1 MQYSWIVDF
10 SGEPSNLTQNRC
22 TKKQTMKRDVDD
34 VRGRNYRSFKG
45 RSGIPTTH
53 LISLSVILKK
63 GRPNMTNITFNLR
76 GSEYKGD
83 GGGGKGE
90 HLELTVR

>member
-1 MQYSWIVDF
+1 MHVRRR
-10 SGEPSNLTQNRC
+10 GGGAGGGVEG
-22 TKKQTMKRDVDD
+22 KKQQELQRAIRD
-34 VRGRNYRSFKG
+34 SK
-45 RSGIPTTH
+45 TH